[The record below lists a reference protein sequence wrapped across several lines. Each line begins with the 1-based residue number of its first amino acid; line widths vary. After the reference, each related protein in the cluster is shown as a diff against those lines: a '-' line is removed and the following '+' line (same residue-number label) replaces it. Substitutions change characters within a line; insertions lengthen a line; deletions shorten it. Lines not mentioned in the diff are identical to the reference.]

1 MCEKTT
7 SNIILHG
14 ERLKALFSEIRNK
27 TKMYTSTTF
36 MQHSTV
42 SPIQSSQARK
52 ISKLEREKKN
62 HLCRFLDPMYRKP

>member
-1 MCEKTT
+1 
-7 SNIILHG
+7 
-14 ERLKALFSEIRNK
+14 
-27 TKMYTSTTF
+27 MYTSTTF

-52 ISKLEREKKN
+52 ISKFEREKKN